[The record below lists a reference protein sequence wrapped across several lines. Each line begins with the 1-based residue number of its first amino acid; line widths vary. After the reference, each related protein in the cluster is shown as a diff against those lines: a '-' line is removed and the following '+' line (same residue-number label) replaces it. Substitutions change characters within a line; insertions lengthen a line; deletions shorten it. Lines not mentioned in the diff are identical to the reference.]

1 METVRIDLS
10 DILHCEVKRED
21 ITKKLHTLKSQ
32 FLGERTAMKTS
43 KSGAGTDE
51 VYTMKLW
58 CYDELS
64 FLAEGQV
71 IRESTFRSHY
81 SPNIWT
87 SD

>member
-43 KSGAGTDE
+43 KSGAGTDK
-51 VYTMKLW
+51 VYTPK
-58 CYDELS
+58 
-64 FLAEGQV
+64 
-71 IRESTFRSHY
+71 
-81 SPNIWT
+81 
-87 SD
+87 